1 MNKGRKTIHAL
12 VIILTMLAAVR
23 TAAQVRFTADERFE
37 LTGIAAY
44 LAGYPEYSMCRIPS
58 YQSDIAGTFGTY
70 RDHELVQ
77 YLRRLRAD
85 RGIAYDAV
93 TTSAQMLKISGG
105 CVSLHPDAS
114 PEKLCQADPRWST
127 EALTEY
133 VGLLDRF
140 YRDTDFQDF
149 YDAHTG
155 LYGAGAAA
163 VSRYCGIDTAW
174 FHSFFGRYPGHP
186 ETYLSF
192 VNGPCNYALPD
203 RGSMPGFGIL
213 MGMPFDPQST
223 SQLVLFE
230 KNGWTDF
237 VRVLIHELCHNFTN
251 PLYARHSAHFARAAA
266 RIFEDPEIRKSMM
279 ERAYGR
285 PDTMTCEWMNTLFTA
300 MYLREHGWLYPWMYG
315 YSTTAE
321 SLSFSWYVSCVEA
334 EEKFPWLISSI
345 EAMDGFYEERGR
357 FMTVDDYMPV
367 LIMHYRQVSRRL
379 DRERRKLDGLH
390 PEITDVYVDSTSAAT
405 IKVTFRFS
413 QSMRTNSYS
422 AEQHP
427 DTTVKLPP
435 DHPRWFDLRV
445 RNPLER
451 GVDYR
456 DDTMTLSISRNALER
471 GRTYG
476 FLMRGQ
482 FYQSLMGFDMK
493 EDYPFIFQ
501 Y

>member
-1 MNKGRKTIHAL
+1 
-12 VIILTMLAAVR
+12 
-23 TAAQVRFTADERFE
+23 
-37 LTGIAAY
+37 
-44 LAGYPEYSMCRIPS
+44 
-58 YQSDIAGTFGTY
+58 
-70 RDHELVQ
+70 
-77 YLRRLRAD
+77 
-85 RGIAYDAV
+85 
-93 TTSAQMLKISGG
+93 
-105 CVSLHPDAS
+105 
-114 PEKLCQADPRWST
+114 
-127 EALTEY
+127 
-133 VGLLDRF
+133 
-140 YRDTDFQDF
+140 
-149 YDAHTG
+149 
-155 LYGAGAAA
+155 
-163 VSRYCGIDTAW
+163 
-174 FHSFFGRYPGHP
+174 
-186 ETYLSF
+186 
-192 VNGPCNYALPD
+192 
-203 RGSMPGFGIL
+203 
-213 MGMPFDPQST
+213 
-223 SQLVLFE
+223 
-230 KNGWTDF
+230 
-237 VRVLIHELCHNFTN
+237 
-251 PLYARHSAHFARAAA
+251 
-266 RIFEDPEIRKSMM
+266 
-279 ERAYGR
+279 
-285 PDTMTCEWMNTLFTA
+285 MTCEWMNTLFTA

-315 YSTTAE
+315 YGTTAE

-357 FMTVDDYMPV
+357 FITVDDYMPV

-390 PEITDVYVDSTSAAT
+390 PEITYVYVDSTSAAT